1 MAEFPLSSMEL
12 MSTDQAAAA
21 MGCSRNTILTVCK
34 NNPGFGFRFARS
46 FRIPRTNI
54 ERVIAGERPADI
66 AASVR
71 SSGAIR
77 AA

>member
-1 MAEFPLSSMEL
+1 MAEFPLSSSEL
-12 MSTDQAAAA
+12 LSTDETAAE
-21 MGCSRNTILTVCK
+21 MDCSRNTVISVCK
-34 NNPGFGFRFARS
+34 NNPGFGFRFANAY
-46 FRIPRTNI
+46 RIPRQHV
-54 ERVIAGERPADI
+54 ERVKRGETPAEI